1 MAIHRIKSID
11 DHTCLNFG
19 VNPRFMPSYSSET
32 VQQPTLRE
40 WCLLILLYLGFGA
53 FYMVTLDLSFAD
65 YEEESFLNWRI
76 LYLDYPL
83 KALFS
88 IPVWY
93 LVFEVGRKW
102 SLDRKLLVSL
112 FIMPFWIKGWQWTYY
127 WVCENFSDG
136 GHLRGSGEWWDVYIP
151 GLFYTL
157 QFGIFHAWHYH
168 KNLQRTERARAES
181 EKLALASELSALKAQ
196 LNPHFLYNALNTI
209 SASVGPKQEGT
220 RRMIA
225 QLSDL
230 FRYQLVAN
238 RRELVPLRE
247 ELDFVADY
255 LRLEQAR
262 FGERLSFE
270 INPAEESSLDDALL
284 PPLLLQPLVENAVRH
299 GVSPSLIG
307 GEVVVTAE
315 VVEGRLQLTVFNTGC
330 PCDPKRFNTGGG
342 FGLANTRRRLSLLY
356 DEALQLSSSEEGTT
370 CTFSIPLHHAQDR
383 IVDRRRSSR
392 EEPAA
397 GVPDSLSRTAS
408 RGRSY

>member
-1 MAIHRIKSID
+1 MQA
-11 DHTCLNFG
+11 
-19 VNPRFMPSYSSET
+19 YSVDT
-32 VQQPTLRE
+32 VQQPTRRE
-40 WCLLILLYLGFGA
+40 WFLLVLLYLGFGA
-53 FYMVTLDLSFAD
+53 FYMVTLKLSFAD
-65 YEEESFLNWRI
+65 YSDEGNYLNWRI

-93 LVFEVGRKW
+93 LVFEVGSKW
-102 SLDRKLLVSL
+102 SLDKKLLISL
-112 FIMPFWIKGWQWTYY
+112 LLMPVWIKGWQWAYY
-127 WVCENFSDG
+127 WVCTNFSDG
-136 GHLRGSGEWWDVYIP
+136 GHLQGSGEWWDVYIP

-168 KNLQRTERARAES
+168 NNLQRTERARAES
-181 EKLALASELSALKAQ
+181 ERLALASELSALKAQ

-209 SASVGPKQEGT
+209 SASVGPQQEGT

-247 ELDFVADY
+247 ELDFVGDY

-262 FGERLSFE
+262 YGERLTFE
-270 INPAEESSLDDALL
+270 VNPSTENVLDDALL

-307 GEVVVTAE
+307 GEVIVTAE
-315 VVEGRLQLTVFNTGC
+315 AEGDRLRLTVFNTGC
-330 PCDPKRFNTGGG
+330 PCNTKRFNSGDG
-342 FGLANTRRRLSLLY
+342 FGLSNTRRRLSLLY
-356 DEALQLSSSEEGTT
+356 SEALELSSSEEGTT
-370 CTFSIPLHHAQDR
+370 CTFTIPLHHAQDR
-383 IVDRRRSSR
+383 IVDRRRSPRS
-392 EEPAA
+392 EATE
-397 GVPDSLSRTAS
+397 GVPDVVPGTSSHR
-408 RGRSY
+408 RSY